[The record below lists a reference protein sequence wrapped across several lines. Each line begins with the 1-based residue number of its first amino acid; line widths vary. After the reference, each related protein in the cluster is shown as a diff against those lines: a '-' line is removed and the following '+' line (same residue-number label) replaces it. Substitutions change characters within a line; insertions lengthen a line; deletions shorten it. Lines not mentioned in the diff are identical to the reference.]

1 MEYPR
6 ARLYQPRIQ
15 QYLERVAGRS
25 DDYVPTLSSQPGVAG
40 RGDRAREQHA
50 RLATYR
56 HFVAG
61 AGTTRRKAISV
72 ETWAAQKPIDVDA
85 EDEIEGE
92 CC

>member
-15 QYLERVAGRS
+15 QYFERVAGRS
-25 DDYVPTLSSQPGVAG
+25 DEYAPTLSSQLGVTG
-40 RGDRAREQHA
+40 RGDSASERHG
-50 RLATYR
+50 RLASYR

-72 ETWAAQKPIDVDA
+72 EIWAAQRPIDVDA

-92 CC
+92 CR